1 MDFIK
6 SHHDLVL
13 KHIDTRGELEDFPI
27 WPGILHGP
35 KGQGQGQVRPSAKS
49 PWPSGGLVRENH
61 RSICGMLGDI

>member
-35 KGQGQGQVRPSAKS
+35 KGPARRGPTSRRPSTS
-49 PWPSGGLVRENH
+49 
-61 RSICGMLGDI
+61 